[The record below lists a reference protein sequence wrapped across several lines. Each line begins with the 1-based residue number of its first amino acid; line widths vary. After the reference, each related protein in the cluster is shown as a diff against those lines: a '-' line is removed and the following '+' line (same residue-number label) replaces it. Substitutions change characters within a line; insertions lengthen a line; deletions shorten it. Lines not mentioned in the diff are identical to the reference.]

1 MRTSFNKKN
10 YYALAVKN
18 IQASYFISLIYI
30 IFAVAKQSFRKQLFR
45 NLKVKHMKFF
55 DRTEEI
61 ASLREILKLSKSN
74 AQFTVVTGRRRVG
87 KTSVVWKAYEN
98 EPILYFFVARKAESD
113 LCSDYQQEIE
123 SKLGI
128 PTIGR
133 TERFIDIFEY
143 LIKHSIEHP
152 ITLFIDE
159 FQEFFKINKSIYSDM
174 QRIWDMYH
182 TKAHI
187 NLIVCG
193 SIFSM
198 MTKIFKDKKEPLY
211 NRQPRYMSIKP
222 FTTDV
227 LKEIMSEYNPKYTSE
242 DLLALYSFTG
252 GIAKYVQLLVDA
264 GATTKTKML
273 NHIIKAD
280 SVFLSE
286 GKSILIEEFGKDYGV
301 YFSILSA
308 IARGKTLRSEIEQI
322 VGREIG
328 GYLTKLENEYEVII
342 KNQPIFEQSSNKNI
356 RYTIEDNFFSFWFRF
371 IYKYNYMLEIEN
383 YDAVKTIINRD
394 YETFSGIMLERY
406 FKRVF
411 IESKK
416 YTSIGSWWD
425 RKGENE
431 IDIIAENELNDEAI
445 FIEVKRKKE
454 NFDADVLKQKTA
466 VFTRATG
473 KFKDYT
479 LFQK

>member
-1 MRTSFNKKN
+1 MR
-10 YYALAVKN
+10 
-18 IQASYFISLIYI
+18 
-30 IFAVAKQSFRKQLFR
+30 
-45 NLKVKHMKFF
+45 FF

-61 ASLREILKLSKSN
+61 ASLREILELSKSN
-74 AQFTVVTGRRRVG
+74 AQFTVVTGRRRIG
-87 KTSVVWKAYEN
+87 KTSVVWKAYEK

-113 LCSDYQQEIE
+113 LCGDYLQEIE
-123 SKLGI
+123 NKLGI
-128 PTIGR
+128 PTMGKA
-133 TERFIDIFEY
+133 ESFPVIFEY
-143 LIKHSIEHP
+143 LMKYSIEHP

-174 QRIWDMYH
+174 QRIWDIYH
-182 TKAHI
+182 TRAHI
-187 NLIVCG
+187 NLIACG

-211 NRQPRYMSIKP
+211 NRQTRFMSIKP
-222 FTTDV
+222 FTTAV
-227 LKEIMSEYNPKYTSE
+227 LKEIMSEYNPNYTSE

-252 GIAKYVQLLVDA
+252 GVAKYVQLLVDA

-286 GKSILIEEFGKDYGV
+286 GKAILIEEFGKDYGV

-328 GYLTKLENEYEVII
+328 GYLTKLENEYEVIT

-356 RYTIEDNFFSFWFRF
+356 RYAIEDNFFSFWFRF

-383 YDAVKTIINRD
+383 YDAVKTIISRD
-394 YETFSGIMLERY
+394 YETFSGNMLERY
-406 FKRVF
+406 FKRVL
-411 IESKK
+411 IEKK
-416 YTSIGSWWD
+416 EYTRIGSWWD

-431 IDIIAENELNDEAI
+431 IDIVAENELNDKAI

-454 NFDADVLKQKTA
+454 NFDADVLNQKVA
-466 VFTRATG
+466 AFTRATG

-479 LFQK
+479 ISQKGLTMNDM